1 MRVINLIIYSVFF
14 LVSCSDAGSDSHSK
28 QALHEQEASKIR
40 QELETAIRANKLQD
54 VENLAPQVDLNQF
67 KLDGEL
73 VLIWS
78 VKQKK
83 PELVEILLKHHAN
96 SDDALGVA
104 FDLDQI
110 KIVKM
115 LVNAGARLDQ
125 KNFSGKEP
133 LAWAFDKGKRDGF
146 LFEYGTEHPQK
157 VKIHDKS
164 FLAWAMANNE
174 IDLAQKLVENGA
186 NLEEKNEHG
195 DTVLCE
201 AVTLDKQTLFEALLK
216 KGANLSVACYE
227 GKTALHLAYEL
238 HRNHFIRELK
248 SRHADEQL
256 RDNQN
261 KIPEDYKDFWLSW
274 NYSKQSTST
283 YACQELFKRE
293 GSTSLKKAYRNIK
306 KHLHPD
312 QCSIVNTAED
322 CRKRDAVIESCRTTL
337 NL

>member
-1 MRVINLIIYSVFF
+1 
-14 LVSCSDAGSDSHSK
+14 
-28 QALHEQEASKIR
+28 QQEAANIR
-40 QELETAIRANKLQD
+40 QELETAIRGNNLQQ
-54 VENLAPQVDLNQF
+54 VEKLAPQVDLNQF
-67 KLDGEL
+67 ELDGKP
-73 VLIWS
+73 VLIWA
-78 VKQKK
+78 VEQKK
-83 PELVEILLKHHAN
+83 PELVEVLLKHSAN
-96 SDDALGVA
+96 PDDALGVA
-104 FDLDQI
+104 FDLKQNNII
-110 KIVKM
+110 KQ

-133 LAWAFDKGKRDGF
+133 LAWALDDGKRGF
-146 LFEYGTEHPQK
+146 LFEYATKHPQK
-157 VKIHDKS
+157 VKIHDQS

-238 HRNHFIRELK
+238 HRNYFIRELK
-248 SRHADEQL
+248 SHHADEQL
-256 RDNQN
+256 RDNQH

-306 KHLHPD
+306 RHLHPD